1 MAAAAAEIVVSW
13 HLRQCAHC
21 FNKCIHTDTH
31 THTTCT
37 CTRSLT
43 HTHKHTHTRTCIH
56 TNCIQLVPRLLRV
69 HCNFEIFSNNNN
81 NSCWQCCCCCCCCC
95 YCCRCCWACLK
106 QRAAHTLCLCLL
118 HLMMPF
124 PLPLH
129 AVHCCRLLV
138 GIPCTAKGR
147 RMGYGAIRF
156 TL

>member
-43 HTHKHTHTRTCIH
+43 HTHTRTCIH

-69 HCNFEIFSNNNN
+69 HCNFEIFSNNN

-138 GIPCTAKGR
+138 GIPWTARGR
-147 RMGYGAIRF
+147 RMGYDSICF